1 MLHALEH
8 SFLDTLK
15 LIPFL
20 FLTYLLLEWLEHKA
34 TQKTTALAA
43 KAGKLGPLA
52 GSLLGVVP
60 QCGFSA
66 SAANLY
72 AGGII
77 SVGSLIAIFISTSDE
92 MLAIM
97 ISEQISPLRILT
109 ILGIKIICGII
120 VGFALDF
127 ILRLFKKSP
136 AQPQFSEICEDENCH
151 CEKTGI
157 FLSSV
162 FHTLQIAFF
171 VFLFSFLIGLAVHLI
186 GEEQISAFTASAGIF
201 TPLVAALVGLI
212 PNCASSVVI
221 TELFLSGVISTGA
234 LLAGLIANSGIGL
247 LVLFRVNKN
256 IKNNLMI
263 VLAVYLTGAFVGIL
277 FDLFGIVL

>member
-20 FLTYLLLEWLEHKA
+20 FLTYLLLEWIEHKA

-109 ILGIKIICGII
+109 ILAIKVVCGLT
-120 VGFALDF
+120 VGLALDF
-127 ILRLFKKSP
+127 ILRLCKKSP
-136 AQPQFSEICEDENCH
+136 MRVPFSDICEDENCH
-151 CEKTGI
+151 CEKGI
-157 FLSSV
+157 ILSSV
-162 FHTLQIAFF
+162 IHTLQIAFF

-186 GEEQISAFTASAGIF
+186 GEDQLSAFTASAGIF

-212 PNCASSVVI
+212 PNCASSVVV

-256 IKNNLMI
+256 LKNNLMI

>member
-1 MLHALEH
+1 MLHALGH

-20 FLTYLLLEWLEHKA
+20 FLTYLLLEWIEHKA
-34 TQKTTALAA
+34 TQKTAALAA

-77 SVGSLIAIFISTSDE
+77 SIGTLISIFISTSDE

-97 ISEQISPLRILT
+97 ISEQISPLRILI
-109 ILGIKIICGII
+109 ILGIKVICGLII
-120 VGFALDF
+120 GFALDF
-127 ILRLFKKSP
+127 ILRLCKKSP
-136 AQPQFSEICEDENCH
+136 MKTSFSDICEDENCH
-151 CEKTGI
+151 CEKGI
-157 FLSSV
+157 ILSSV
-162 FHTLQIAFF
+162 IHTLQIASF

-186 GEEQISAFTASAGIF
+186 GEDQLSAFTASAGIF

-212 PNCASSVVI
+212 PNCASSVVV
-221 TELFLSGVISTGA
+221 TELFLSGIISTGA

-256 IKNNLMI
+256 IKNNLLI

-277 FDLFGIVL
+277 FDLLGIVL